1 MADFLLEVR
10 FIDDLNDSLANL
22 TDAEALEKAVD
33 EPFAEYSAECKGW
46 AITGLPPPPEI
57 SEDGI
62 VGVAGMAW
70 HPETDYIEL
79 KIQQLHFGKIVS
91 CKTQLFKDGSSAME
105 NFVPRKLTKRTPP
118 YFLEPCNKNTYFLEP
133 LLGKGT
139 LICHLG

>member
-1 MADFLLEVR
+1 MADFLLEAK

-79 KIQQLHFGKIVS
+79 KIQQLYIGQKFPGKALPPNSGV
-91 CKTQLFKDGSSAME
+91 QGGFFYHGELRPLEVDQEDGD
-105 NFVPRKLTKRTPP
+105 
-118 YFLEPCNKNTYFLEP
+118 
-133 LLGKGT
+133 
-139 LICHLG
+139 I

>member
-1 MADFLLEVR
+1 MADFLLEAK

-33 EPFAEYSAECKGW
+33 EPFAECKGW

-79 KIQQLHFGKIVS
+79 KIQQLYIGQKFRGKAPPPNSGV
-91 CKTQLFKDGSSAME
+91 QGGFFYYGELRPLEVDQEDGD
-105 NFVPRKLTKRTPP
+105 
-118 YFLEPCNKNTYFLEP
+118 
-133 LLGKGT
+133 
-139 LICHLG
+139 I